1 MPTITNQELQAAFL
15 ELSTPLVTDACLRLD
30 LSVRVAPHGIR
41 ALIPGALL
49 AGRVLPARHYGSV
62 DVFLEA
68 MGRADEGDVLVIDN
82 GARTDEGCIGDMIAL
97 EARATGLAGMVVWG
111 THRDTP
117 ELLEIAFPIYS
128 YGSYPAGP
136 QRLDQRDK
144 DALVSARVG
153 SVTVTSD
160 DVVFADD
167 DGVVFAPAARS
178 EEIVATARTI
188 RRTERRQADDV
199 RSGITLR
206 QQLKFDEFLEA
217 RARDDTLSFRTHLRN
232 IGGAVEE

>member
-1 MPTITNQELQAAFL
+1 MPAMTNRELQAAFL

-30 LSVRVAPHGIR
+30 LPVRVAPHGIR
-41 ALIPGALL
+41 ALIPGARL

-68 MGRADEGDVLVIDN
+68 MGGADEGDVLVIDN

-97 EARATGLAGMVVWG
+97 EARATRLAGMVVWG

-117 ELLEIAFPIYS
+117 ELLEIALPIYS

-136 QRLDQRDK
+136 QRLDERDE

-153 SVTVTSD
+153 SVMVTSD

-178 EEIVATARTI
+178 EEIVATARAIWT
-188 RRTERRQADDV
+188 TERRQADDV

-206 QQLKFDEFLEA
+206 QQLEFDEFLQA
-217 RARDDTLSFRTHLRN
+217 RARDHTLSFRAHLRN
-232 IGGAVEE
+232 IDGAIEQ